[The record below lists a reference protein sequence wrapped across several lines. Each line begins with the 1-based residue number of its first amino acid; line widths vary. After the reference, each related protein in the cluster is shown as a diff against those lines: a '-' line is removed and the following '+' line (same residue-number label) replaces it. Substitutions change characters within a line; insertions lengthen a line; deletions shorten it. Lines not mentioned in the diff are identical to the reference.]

1 MDIIGHFV
9 LKLTKTGQKEDKIG
23 KYRHNWTIN
32 LDQKWTNPDQN
43 WTKLTKN
50 VQNGPKLV
58 KLDKMDKNETKII
71 VDQPVHPG

>member
-9 LKLTKTGQKEDKIG
+9 PKLTKTGLKQDKIS
-23 KYRHNWTIN
+23 KYQHNWTI
-32 LDQKWTNPDQN
+32 
-43 WTKLTKN
+43 WTKNGQIRTKN

-58 KLDKMDKNETKII
+58 KLDKMDQNETKSI